1 MKKFFAIAAMA
12 AMLIAC
18 GDNGDDNKKP
28 GPGNEPEEPEF
39 VSAITI
45 DGQFG
50 DWAALDA
57 SKVVEAT
64 LPEGETKYGD
74 LKKVKI
80 YADDLYIYVY
90 YESNE
95 PDPASV
101 YHIDLCINIDN
112 DEMTG
117 GYANVWSNAG
127 VDYLIEGAV
136 YSEGA
141 FVEYGGEAYPWS
153 GEIGAEGWSWDT
165 AAVIAGACKGMGT
178 AAGYE
183 IQVTRDMLP
192 LDFGASFTM
201 GVGLSKDWGRCGLLP
216 CNVISEEDPAGLAP
230 QFNVTINY
238 AE

>member
-18 GDNGDDNKKP
+18 GDNGEENKKP
-28 GPGNEPEEPEF
+28 VGGEPEEPEF

-64 LPEGETKYGD
+64 LPEGETLNSD

-80 YADDLYIYVY
+80 YADDLYINVY
-90 YESNE
+90 FEAAE
-95 PDPASV
+95 PEADMP

-127 VDYLIEGAV
+127 IDYLIEGCV
-136 YSEGA
+136 YNENA
-141 FVEYGGEAYPWS
+141 YQEYAGEAFPWS

-165 AAVIAGACKGMGT
+165 AAVVAGSSTGKGT
-178 AAGYE
+178 FAGYE

-201 GVGLSKDWGRCGLLP
+201 GVGLSKNWGRCGLLP
-216 CNVISEEDPAGLAP
+216 CNVISEEDPNGLAP

>member
-18 GDNGDDNKKP
+18 GDKENDDKKP
-28 GPGNEPEEPEF
+28 GNGGEPEEPEF

-64 LPEGETKYGD
+64 LPEGETKHGD

-80 YADDLYIYVY
+80 YADDLYINVY
-90 YESNE
+90 FEAAE
-95 PDPASV
+95 PEADMP

-127 VDYLIEGAV
+127 VDYLIEGCV
-136 YSEGA
+136 YNENPDRDQTDQSQENQCNIDEDRLDQNLRLEAGGVFTGICSLFAHNPNPPPLAILRLYSFIAA
-141 FVEYGGEAYPWS
+141 F
-153 GEIGAEGWSWDT
+153 
-165 AAVIAGACKGMGT
+165 
-178 AAGYE
+178 
-183 IQVTRDMLP
+183 L
-192 LDFGASFTM
+192 FF
-201 GVGLSKDWGRCGLLP
+201 
-216 CNVISEEDPAGLAP
+216 
-230 QFNVTINY
+230 
-238 AE
+238 